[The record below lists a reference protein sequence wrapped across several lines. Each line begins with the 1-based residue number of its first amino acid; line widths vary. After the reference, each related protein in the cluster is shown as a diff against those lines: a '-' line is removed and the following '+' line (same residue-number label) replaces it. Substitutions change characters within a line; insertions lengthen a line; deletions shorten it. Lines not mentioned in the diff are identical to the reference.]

1 MPGRAFVLRD
11 EEFGE
16 AAQAPE
22 RSRFHG
28 SKGKVQVCG
37 YLRLGVAAEVRQHK
51 DLALLHGEADER
63 AANLMGACIALGQ
76 FSAVRTG
83 QVVQGL
89 QRDGGVALAT
99 QVVDRSVAGDAEHP
113 SRQAPGGV
121 VATVVAP
128 NLVEDP
134 LENVFGVS

>member
-1 MPGRAFVLRD
+1 MPGRALVLR
-11 EEFGE
+11 EKEFGE

-28 SKGKVQVCG
+28 SKRKVQVCG
-37 YLRLGVAAEVRQHK
+37 YLRLGVAAEVRQHN
-51 DLALLHGEADER
+51 DLALLHGQTDER
-63 AANLMGACIALGQ
+63 AANFMGACIALGQ
-76 FSAVRTG
+76 FSAVLTG
-83 QVVQGL
+83 DVVQGV

-99 QVVDRSVAGDAEHP
+99 QVVDCSVAGDAQYP

-121 VATVVAP
+121 VATVVSP

-134 LENVFGVS
+134 